1 MAGMKDATMY
11 STMDGAKKRAKQLK
25 YILERSGLTY
35 SLAKCQSAVAR
46 AAGYEDWHDLTR
58 RISQRTNT
66 HLPYD
71 YWGELIRNLPDPCH
85 LPVTSHLR
93 YEFASELS
101 DDASRKCWLR
111 DTLPYLV
118 SLEVVH
124 RTTTQLLRPGSGKD
138 QRIRLN
144 IISGLLLNGEGRRDF
159 APKLDPESLTVIFD
173 GTPDVILPE
182 QAKHARFGAAL
193 NTLSA
198 AGILTVEGRTARIR
212 APESSELRAEI
223 IRRARSWEAQKEPE
237 IEYVQLRRD
246 VAAAVQR

>member
-25 YILERSGLTY
+25 HILERSGLAY
-35 SLAKCQSAVAR
+35 SLAKCQAAVAR

-66 HLPYD
+66 HFPYD

-85 LPVTSHLR
+85 LPVRSHLR
-93 YEFASELS
+93 CEFASEPS

-124 RTTTQLLRPGSGKD
+124 RTTTQ
-138 QRIRLN
+138 
-144 IISGLLLNGEGRRDF
+144 
-159 APKLDPESLTVIFD
+159 
-173 GTPDVILPE
+173 
-182 QAKHARFGAAL
+182 
-193 NTLSA
+193 
-198 AGILTVEGRTARIR
+198 
-212 APESSELRAEI
+212 
-223 IRRARSWEAQKEPE
+223 
-237 IEYVQLRRD
+237 
-246 VAAAVQR
+246 